1 MYDALSRSADLIAR
15 SMALVGGAV
24 LILLVIMTCISITGR
39 ALVIFGL
46 APIKGDFEWIEIG
59 IGFAIFA
66 FLPWCQLQRAHAAV
80 DLFKPA
86 FPDVMNRL
94 IDVVV
99 DILMAVVA
107 VIIAWRLYLGML
119 DKQSYAET
127 TFILQLPVWQA
138 FLAGLIG
145 AVAFVIVAAF
155 CVLRS
160 GRALLGIGEEK
171 ERHVQP

>member
-1 MYDALSRSADLIAR
+1 MYDVLSRTADLIAR
-15 SMALVGGAV
+15 SMALIGGAV

-39 ALVIFGL
+39 ALVPFGL
-46 APIKGDFEWIEIG
+46 GPIKGDFEWIEIG

-86 FPDVMNRL
+86 FPETMNRV
-94 IDVVV
+94 IDLVV

-127 TFILQLPVWQA
+127 TFILQFPVWQA
-138 FLAGLIG
+138 FLAGLVG
-145 AVAFVIVAAF
+145 AIAFVIVAVF

-160 GRALLGIGEEK
+160 GRTMLGLGRDED
-171 ERHVQP
+171 RHVQS